1 MIKTIL
7 APIAF
12 DQPGQDSLDYAVKLA
27 AQLGASVCAL
37 HVYTIPVYGFPDGVV
52 VTSPELAARLSES
65 AQAHLDAA
73 VDSQKKHGV
82 KVSSV
87 LVTGNPWEEIVE
99 VARARK
105 ANLIVMGT
113 HGRHGLAHALL
124 GSVAERVLRTSPI
137 PVLVV
142 RDGATA

>member
-12 DQPGQDSLDYAVKLA
+12 DQPGQDSLDYAVRLA
-27 AQLGASVCAL
+27 ARLGASVCAV

-52 VTSPELAARLSES
+52 VTAPELAARLSEA

-73 VDSQKKHGV
+73 VDAQKRHGV
-82 KVSSV
+82 KLTSV

-105 ANLIVMGT
+105 ADLIVMGT
-113 HGRHGLAHALL
+113 HGRHGLPRAIM
-124 GSVAERVLRTSPI
+124 GSVAERVLRTSEI
-137 PVLVV
+137 PVLTV
-142 RDGATA
+142 RG